1 MKKIILTSA
10 FLIASTSGLNAAD
23 MNIYAQV
30 SANIQYVK
38 SEGSSVNKGDVL
50 VRLDSTQAKAKLNE
64 VSASSKYKKVIYDDA
79 KKVLDDY
86 SLLYDSTV
94 ASRRELDLAK
104 LNEQKARYAY
114 EEQESKVAYYTEE
127 LKKYI
132 IRAPFNGTITKL
144 VNQRNVTNIKSP
156 KSLMEF
162 SSK

>member
-10 FLIASTSGLNAAD
+10 FLIASTSSIYAAQ

-30 SANIQYVK
+30 SANINYIK
-38 SEGSSVNKGDVL
+38 SAGSSINKGDVL
-50 VRLDSTQAKAKLNE
+50 VRLDSKQAQAKLNE
-64 VSASSKYKKVIYDDA
+64 VMSLSNYKKVILDDA

-86 SLLYDSTV
+86 TLLYDSTV
-94 ASRRELDLAK
+94 ASKRELDLAE
-104 LNEQKARYAY
+104 LNERKARYAY
-114 EEQESKVAYYTEE
+114 EEQESKVRYYKEE

-132 IRAPFNGTITKL
+132 IRAPFKGTITKL

-156 KSLMEF
+156 KSLMEI